1 MFSKQQLRKLI
12 IPLIIEQVLAVSVG
26 MADVIMVSR
35 VGEAA
40 VSGVSIVDTLNIL
53 LINIFSALAT
63 GGAVVAAQYLGQK
76 DEKKASTAGG
86 QLLLSSGFIA
96 FIITLISLM
105 GNKIILRQ
113 IYGSVDAT
121 VMENASLYFYIT
133 ALSFPFLAA
142 YNSGAALFRA
152 MGNSKISM
160 IVSLIMNLINVVGNA
175 IMIFGFHAGVE
186 GVAIPTL
193 ISRAVAAVIILILI
207 HNKELPIHI
216 NNLLHIGFHWTM
228 IKRILRIGIPN
239 SLENSMFQIG
249 KILVQGLIASYGI
262 AAISANAISNNIAS
276 IGNIPGAAI
285 ALAMITVV
293 GQCIGA
299 NDYEQAKHYTKK
311 LMRLSYII
319 MFFLNISIILLAK
332 PMIALY
338 GLSEITSTTALRIIT
353 YHSIASVLFWPIS
366 FTLPSALRA
375 SNDVKYTM
383 VTAIASMWLCRIG
396 FSYVFGTV
404 LGLGV
409 TGVWLAMFA
418 DWIFRGISFTWRF
431 YSGKWKLKA
440 LGL

>member
-53 LINIFSALAT
+53 LINIFSAMAT
-63 GGAVVAAQYLGQK
+63 GGAVVGAQYLGQK
-76 DEKKASTAGG
+76 DEKKASASGG

-96 FIITLISLM
+96 IIITMISLI

-113 IYGSVDAT
+113 IYGAVDAT

-249 KILVQGLIASYGI
+249 KILVQGLIASYGT

-299 NDYEQAKHYTKK
+299 NDYEQAKNYTKK

-440 LGL
+440 LGI

>member
-1 MFSKQQLRKLI
+1 MFSKQQLYKLI
-12 IPLIIEQVLAVSVG
+12 VPLIIEQIFAVTVG
-26 MADVIMVSR
+26 MADVIMVAR

-40 VSGVSIVDTLNIL
+40 VSGVALVDTLNIL

-76 DEKKASTAGG
+76 DEKNASKSAG
-86 QLLLSSGFIA
+86 QLLLSAGAIA
-96 FIITLISLM
+96 IVITLISLV

-113 IYGSVDAT
+113 IYGSIDAN
-121 VMENASLYFYIT
+121 VMQDASLYFYFT
-133 ALSFPFLAA
+133 ALSFPFLAI

-160 IVSLIMNLINVVGNA
+160 MVSLIMNIINVVGNA

-193 ISRAVAAVIILILI
+193 ISRVVAAVTIIALL

-216 NNLLHIGFHWTM
+216 KHLLHIGFHWIM

-239 SLENSMFQIG
+239 SLENSMFQVG
-249 KILVQGLIASYGI
+249 KILVQGLIASYGT

-285 ALAMITVV
+285 GLSMITVV
-293 GQCIGA
+293 GQCVGA
-299 NDYEQAKHYTKK
+299 NDYHQAKQYTIK

-319 MFFLNISIILLAK
+319 MFFLNVLIIFLAK
-332 PMIALY
+332 PMIGLY
-338 GLSEITSTTALRIIT
+338 GLSELTSSTALQIVI
-353 YHSIASVLFWPIS
+353 YHSIACVIFWPAS

-396 FSYVFGTV
+396 LSYVFGSL
-404 LGLGV
+404 LGFGV
-409 TGVWLAMFA
+409 VGVWFAMFT

-431 YSGKWKLKA
+431 FSGKWKQH
-440 LGL
+440 GFGY

>member
-76 DEKKASTAGG
+76 DEKKASAAGG

-96 FIITLISLM
+96 FIITLISLI

-113 IYGSVDAT
+113 IYGAVDAT